1 MMKALQAYNQE
12 DLNNLASKA
21 KIVSM
26 QNNKKDN
33 VDYTLTKK
41 SVVSISNNFVGIQ
54 NEFNKI
60 AANITSIKALQNKVM
75 NDRSIPVNDNT
86 PVATRIIGADQFED
100 SIAGLGEYF
109 ETLAKLLKK
118 LNLKTPETV
127 QPEAEGGDIDI
138 DINKKRARGSRR
150 TRARG
155 RGRLRGR
162 GLAGKALGIF
172 GVGLDVTDRLSSGE
186 DVAEAAVGVAG
197 GVAGGIAGAEAGAA
211 LGLFGGPAAPVTVPL
226 GGLIGGALGY
236 LAGGFIADKAYDA
249 VAEPSTQRVPTTKP
263 AQSTPVQR
271 SSVDRR
277 LESAVKT
284 ASAAPAVRQP
294 SEISNNSYSSRFA
307 SYLSDVFSNVKGY
320 IGGMAG
326 AVIGATVGNY
336 SPVGPGAG
344 STENA
349 RIAMQYLTSP
359 EGGGWTQAQ
368 AAGIVAN
375 LQAES
380 GANLDT
386 TALNEEGGGQGAH
399 GIAQWRA
406 ERITRFTEM
415 YNKPIRSAS
424 LQEQLAY
431 INWEL
436 NNTES
441 RAGRSL
447 RGATTAEQAA
457 DIFYRQYERP
467 GDTDTSG
474 GLRIS
479 NARALLTPSPT
490 SRNGNYGVVFN
501 PLPNGTYSGPGLGL
515 LREGGKRR
523 HQGLDIFAPMGSP
536 VYSMADG
543 TVVYSERR
551 SGDGGGSGFGIA
563 VQIRHDNGLV
573 TKYAHLSGLAGLHK
587 GDRVTGGQFIGSSGD
602 TGNAKGTPPHL
613 HFEVWEGSTALEPTA
628 VLGSGSPTP
637 APATSMDRYRAA
649 TPSRASLMQ
658 NPNIAAQYFD
668 ALRPNRRRGA
678 GSLIL
683 MPSAAPAQPTITF
696 PYRFGQSP
704 PRQTNANP
712 RSAYPAYHR
721 Q

>member
-1 MMKALQAYNQE
+1 MMKALQGYNQE

-21 KIVSM
+21 KVVSM

-75 NDRSIPVNDNT
+75 NDRSTPVNDNT
-86 PVATRIIGADQFED
+86 PVVTRIIGADQFED

-118 LNLKTPETV
+118 LNLKTPETT

-138 DINKKRARGSRR
+138 DINKKRGRGSRR

-155 RGRLRGR
+155 RGRLKGR

-197 GVAGGIAGAEAGAA
+197 GVAGGIGGAQAGAA
-211 LGLFGGPAAPVTVPL
+211 LGALGGPAAPLTVPL

-249 VAEPSTQRVPTTKP
+249 VAEPSTQKVPASKP
-263 AQSTPVQR
+263 AMPVQR

-277 LESAVKT
+277 LENAVKT

-344 STENA
+344 STQNA
-349 RIAMQYLTSP
+349 LIAMEYLTSP

-386 TALNEEGGGQGAH
+386 TALNEEGGGQGAQ
-399 GIAQWRA
+399 GIAQWRGP
-406 ERITRFTEM
+406 RITKFTEL

-431 INWEL
+431 VNWEL

-441 RAGRSL
+441 KAGRSL
-447 RGATTAEQAA
+447 RSATTAEDAA
-457 DIFYRQYERP
+457 NIFYRQYERP
-467 GDTDTSG
+467 SATDTSG

-479 NARALLTPSPT
+479 NAQALL
-490 SRNGNYGVVFN
+490 V
-501 PLPNGTYSGPGLGL
+501 
-515 LREGGKRR
+515 
-523 HQGLDIFAPMGSP
+523 APPQM
-536 VYSMADG
+536 
-543 TVVYSERR
+543 
-551 SGDGGGSGFGIA
+551 
-563 VQIRHDNGLV
+563 
-573 TKYAHLSGLAGLHK
+573 
-587 GDRVTGGQFIGSSGD
+587 TGGQFVNPVPSGRITSLFGASRDGGTRRHMGVDIAGVPIGTPVGAAAAGTVTLVGSSGAAGGNRVRVVHNNNLFTNYEHLSSYSVTPGQQVVAGQIIGRVGN
-602 TGNAKGTPPHL
+602 TGQGTGPHL
-613 HFEVWEGSTALEPTA
+613 HFSVWVNGREVDPMPYLNAAPAPTA
-628 VLGSGSPTP
+628 ASPASTP
-637 APATSMDRYRAA
+637 T
-649 TPSRASLMQ
+649 RASLMQ
-658 NPNIAAQYFD
+658 NPNVAAQYFD
-668 ALRPNRRRGA
+668 ALRPNRRGGA
-678 GSLIL
+678 SSLVL
-683 MPSAAPAQPTITF
+683 LPSAAPAQPTITF

-704 PRQTNANP
+704 PRQPNANP
-712 RSAYPAYHR
+712 RGAYPAYHR

>member
-1 MMKALQAYNQE
+1 MMKALQGYNQE

-21 KIVSM
+21 KVVSM

-60 AANITSIKALQNKVM
+60 AANITNIKALQNKVM

-127 QPEAEGGDIDI
+127 QPEAEGSDIDI

-155 RGRLRGR
+155 RGRLKGR

-197 GVAGGIAGAEAGAA
+197 GVAGGIGGAQAGAA
-211 LGLFGGPAAPVTVPL
+211 LGALGGPAAPLTIPL

-249 VAEPSTQRVPTTKP
+249 VAEPSTQKVPASKP
-263 AQSTPVQR
+263 VKPVQR

-277 LESAVKT
+277 LENAVKT
-284 ASAAPAVRQP
+284 ASAAPAIRQP

-320 IGGMAG
+320 IGGIAG

-349 RIAMQYLTSP
+349 RIAMEYLTSP

-399 GIAQWRA
+399 GIAQWRGP
-406 ERITRFTEM
+406 RITRFTEM

-441 RAGRSL
+441 GAGRSL
-447 RGATTAEQAA
+447 RGATTAEDAA
-457 DIFYRQYERP
+457 NIFYRQYERP
-467 GDTDTSG
+467 GNTDTSG
-474 GLRIS
+474 GLRLA
-479 NARALLTPSPT
+479 NARAIMEVANNP
-490 SRNGNYGVVFN
+490 GN
-501 PLPNGTYSGPGLGL
+501 PNGVGLVNPVPG
-515 LREGGKRR
+515 
-523 HQGLDIFAPMGSP
+523 A
-536 VYSMADG
+536 
-543 TVVYSERR
+543 VVT
-551 SGDGGGSGFGIA
+551 SGFGKRKAPKTRTGYGSTNHRGLDFAGVKQGTPILA
-563 VQIRHDNGLV
+563 AGGGTVTFTGRAGDAGNMVVIDHGGGIVTRYMHMEDGSISVKNGAQV
-573 TKYAHLSGLAGLHK
+573 NQEQMIG
-587 GDRVTGGQFIGSSGD
+587 RVGSTGSSSG
-602 TGNAKGTPPHL
+602 PHL
-613 HFEVWEGSTALEPTA
+613 HFEVLRNGKQEDPRSYLN
-628 VLGSGSPTP
+628 VVR
-637 APATSMDRYRAA
+637 APSSEQKA
-649 TPSRASLMQ
+649 TPSRAQLMEASNDKYQ
-658 NPNIAAQYFD
+658 KYFD
-668 ALRPNRRRGA
+668 ALKPNPKRGSN
-678 GSLIL
+678 GLVIL
-683 MPSAAPAQPTITF
+683 PSAAPAQPTITF

-704 PRQTNANP
+704 PRQPNANP
-712 RSAYPAYHR
+712 RGAYPAYHR